1 MKILNEIK
9 QKKHRKKCLVN
20 LRGKMKNFNQQI
32 VMKDLP
38 QFSKIYLVPLADFH
52 LGCKDVGVDVIRGYI
67 GWIKDNKNAY
77 TILNGDLMNCAGKD
91 TAPELYDDLTTPD
104 DAYFSLRA
112 MLMPIKDKI
121 LMITRGN
128 HEDMIW
134 RRVGVDF
141 MARLAY
147 DLGETP
153 YKPDGGM
160 VGIRLSKNNHSSV
173 FFIYATHGWGGA
185 RTIGAK
191 VKKTEDL
198 AVAIEADCYV
208 LSHDHTQNMHRNNR
222 LVPPKS
228 RLGMKNVYL
237 QVQRQLL
244 VNTGGFITYSGYVQK
259 KGLSPQ
265 DLGTPR
271 IRLELKKD
279 TRHYF
284 KDIHG
289 SM

>member
-1 MKILNEIK
+1 
-9 QKKHRKKCLVN
+9 
-20 LRGKMKNFNQQI
+20 MKNFNQQI
-32 VMKDLP
+32 IMKDLS

-67 GWIKDNKNAY
+67 DWIRNNKNAF

-112 MLMPIKDKI
+112 MLMPIKNKI

-134 RRVGVDF
+134 RRVGADYS
-141 MARLAY
+141 ARLAY
-147 DLGETP
+147 DLGDIP

-160 VGIRLSKNNHSSV
+160 LGIRLSKNNNHSAL
-173 FFIYATHGWGGA
+173 FYTYATHGWGGA

-191 VKKTEDL
+191 VKKPEEL
-198 AVAIEADCYV
+198 AMAVDADCYV
-208 LSHDHTQNMHRNNR
+208 ISHDHTQAIHRMNR
-222 LVPPKS
+222 LCPPRQNYRGKT
-228 RLGMKNVYL
+228 GNAYL
-237 QVQRQLL
+237 TVHRQLL
-244 VNTGGFITYSGYVQK
+244 INTGGFIRYSGYVQK

-271 IRLELKKD
+271 IRMEVKAGD
-279 TRHYF
+279 SYYF
-284 KDIHG
+284 KDLHA